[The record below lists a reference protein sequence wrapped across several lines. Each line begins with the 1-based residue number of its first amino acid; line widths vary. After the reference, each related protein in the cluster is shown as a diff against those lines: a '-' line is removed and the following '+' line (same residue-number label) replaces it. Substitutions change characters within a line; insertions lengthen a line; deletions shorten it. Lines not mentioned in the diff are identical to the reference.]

1 MRSGLAT
8 LAKTSSLHC
17 GSSNVFL
24 KVSVSDPRR
33 HLVTMR
39 MGRMNTM
46 KTGMKRTMRMALRM
60 KARMARTTAMGRRRK
75 PTRAP
80 HTEQL

>member
-1 MRSGLAT
+1 
-8 LAKTSSLHC
+8 
-17 GSSNVFL
+17 
-24 KVSVSDPRR
+24 
-33 HLVTMR
+33 MR

-60 KARMARTTAMGRRRK
+60 KARVARTTAMGRRRK